1 MMTSLQK
8 LTIYL
13 GTDSNE
19 PLSLRQLLAG
29 QIADASTNDLT
40 ITIMVAPSVAV
51 TIHDDMV
58 APSAQSVR
66 HTIEFVVHRYGA
78 LTYWCQAQNIAAQ
91 TVHKEI
97 IMRLMGRNARARAL
111 ITWYGSGHKKCMI
124 KTIQDHQAEH
134 SQSHIEVRGVLDDT
148 AMLSCTSLINVTPQ
162 AFDVVADQL
171 NKNLM
176 LSSEA
181 HCCASPQL
189 EVENNDVQCHH
200 GAAISTLS
208 EDQLFYLEG
217 RGLSTEHARHLL
229 VQGFLNAHSER
240 SI

>member
-13 GTDSNE
+13 GTDSTD
-19 PLSLRQLLAG
+19 PLSLRELLAG
-29 QIADASTNDLT
+29 QIADVSNNDLT

-51 TIHDDMV
+51 TIHDDILT
-58 APSAQSVR
+58 SSSQSVR

-78 LTYWCQAQNIAAQ
+78 LTYVCQAQNIAAEL
-91 TVHKEI
+91 VHKEI
-97 IMRLMGRNARARAL
+97 IVRLMGRSARAKAW
-111 ITWYGSGHKKCMI
+111 ITWQGSGHKKCMI

-134 SQSHIEVRGVLDDT
+134 SQSRIEVRGVLDDT
-148 AMLSCTSLINVTPQ
+148 AMLSCTSLIKVTPQ

-171 NKNLM
+171 SKNLM

-181 HCCASPQL
+181 HCVAAPQL
-189 EVENNDVQCHH
+189 EVENNDVQCRH

-217 RGLSTEHARHLL
+217 RGLSTEHARRLL